1 MAEEKEDKKAAKA
14 AAKEAKR
21 KAKEEKKRA
30 KAEGE
35 DGIEEDEEEASG
47 GKLLIVAVA
56 VLIIAVWLLIL
67 GLLIKMDVGG
77 FGSTVLY
84 PLLKDVPVINQ
95 ILPETDKYAEEDSA
109 YQFETMD
116 QAVAR
121 IKELEQQ
128 VADSNNATE
137 TNQAHIAELEAQAAE
152 LQSYKE
158 NEATFYEQK
167 EKFYQEV
174 VFSDKA
180 PDINA
185 YKEYYE
191 SIDPENA
198 AALYKQVLQQQE
210 ETKEIED
217 YANTYASMEPEAAAA
232 IFDTMTANPSLVGK
246 ILWAMDVQPRA
257 DILGAMDQDFAARI
271 TELMEP

>member
-14 AAKEAKR
+14 AAKEAKKR
-21 KAKEEKKRA
+21 EKEEKK
-30 KAEGE
+30 KAA
-35 DGIEEDEEEASG
+35 EENGEEEEETVV
-47 GKLLIVAVA
+47 GKLLIVGVA
-56 VLIIAVWLLIL
+56 IIIVAIWLLIL

-84 PLLKDVPVINQ
+84 PVLKDVPVVNK
-95 ILPETDKYAEEDSA
+95 ILPSTQEYAEEDSA
-109 YQFETMD
+109 YQFATMD
-116 QAVAR
+116 EAVNR

-128 VADSNNATE
+128 LADANTATE

-152 LQSYKE
+152 LQAYKE
-158 NEATFYEQK
+158 KEAAFNEEK

-174 VFSDKA
+174 VFSEKA

-191 SIDPENA
+191 SIDAENA
-198 AALYKQVLQQQE
+198 AALYKQVLQQQQT
-210 ETKEIED
+210 TKDIED
-217 YANTYASMEPEAAAA
+217 YANTYANMEPDAAAA
-232 IFDTMTANPSLVGK
+232 IFDTMTANPRLVGK
-246 ILWAMDVQPRA
+246 ILWAMDTQARA
-257 DILGAMDQDFAARI
+257 DILGAMDQNFAARI